1 MTVARTRLAAEERRA
16 HLLDVACHVF
26 SRGSYRGVTT
36 AEIAREAGVT
46 EPILYRH
53 FASKRD
59 LFFACIDEA
68 WRQVRSIW
76 DCAPV
81 ERAESSGDWIGTI
94 QRAMQDAK
102 EQRIL
107 LASLWVQALAEANE
121 DPEIKRYLQRHLR
134 EVHHSLSAGIARAQE
149 ADLIH
154 PDRDPV
160 AEAWLL
166 VGGAILGTIWQRL
179 GVMSDDDVARI
190 KSSRRAWLTG
200 AA

>member
-1 MTVARTRLAAEERRA
+1 MTVARPRLAAEERRA

-76 DCAPV
+76 DCAPL
-81 ERAESSGDWIGTI
+81 ERPESGDWIGTI
-94 QRAMQDAK
+94 QRAMQEAK

-121 DPEIKRYLQRHLR
+121 DPQIGQYLQRHLR
-134 EVHHSLSAGIARAQE
+134 EVHDSLAEGVARAQQ
-149 ADLIH
+149 AGQIH

-160 AEAWLL
+160 AEAWLI

-179 GVMSDDDVARI
+179 GVMSDEDVTRI
-190 KSSRRAWLTG
+190 KSARRAWLTG
-200 AA
+200 ST